1 MSYTKAAF
9 NTALQGKY
17 KAAVARAA
25 GTTYANVDIVS
36 ITEVRRRAGS
46 VNVETRISASD
57 SAGAAKLASTL
68 GDGDALMRKIN
79 KELVAHGLLESTAVT
94 MQSTSVTTAIPADS
108 SGEGGGLPTAAI
120 IGGVVGL
127 FLMVA
132 AAALWWRNRRSKTQS
147 QASANDV
154 EVRTYESSSSSPNV
168 AD

>member
-57 SAGAAKLASTL
+57 SAGAAKLALTL
-68 GDGDALMRKIN
+68 GDSDALTRKIN
-79 KELVAHGLLESTAVT
+79 KELVAQGLLESTAVT
-94 MQSTSVTTAIPADS
+94 MQSTAVTTSIPADS

-127 FLMVA
+127 VLMVA
-132 AAALWWRNRRSKTQS
+132 AAAVWWRNRRSKTQS
-147 QASANDV
+147 QAPANDV
-154 EVRTYESSSSSPNV
+154 EVRTCESSSSSLNV